1 MPMKDANFSQKN
13 TVVKCTHFRN
23 YCEGHDD
30 YKKRVDHVDDNLFL
44 VQDNCFTI
52 ERNGEKKIAEPTNE
66 VKGSNTQMATDG
78 QEDRNSRVKSH
89 KQLFQLMEE
98 TLIGKAVNALRKHGL
113 KEIRKVSRSLVR
125 GWKTKVDELLQAE
138 ATVKEVHRSAVVRPP
153 KPFNERGAVAP
164 SVSELLKIFE
174 GVNEEEFFSILP
186 PENINGKFTFADKL
200 DFDEED
206 EHLVHKSSARNGM
219 AERVREEELLIKR
232 NPLHLQGTS
241 SFEENRLPQT
251 DKNKLERVDKM
262 NSVKNKELQ

>member
-89 KQLFQLMEE
+89 KQLFQLMEVKN
-98 TLIGKAVNALRKHGL
+98 TAVKKVLI
-113 KEIRKVSRSLVR
+113 
-125 GWKTKVDELLQAE
+125 
-138 ATVKEVHRSAVVRPP
+138 
-153 KPFNERGAVAP
+153 
-164 SVSELLKIFE
+164 
-174 GVNEEEFFSILP
+174 FFSIAQEVYLTIYP
-186 PENINGKFTFADKL
+186 F
-200 DFDEED
+200 
-206 EHLVHKSSARNGM
+206 V
-219 AERVREEELLIKR
+219 
-232 NPLHLQGTS
+232 
-241 SFEENRLPQT
+241 
-251 DKNKLERVDKM
+251 
-262 NSVKNKELQ
+262 